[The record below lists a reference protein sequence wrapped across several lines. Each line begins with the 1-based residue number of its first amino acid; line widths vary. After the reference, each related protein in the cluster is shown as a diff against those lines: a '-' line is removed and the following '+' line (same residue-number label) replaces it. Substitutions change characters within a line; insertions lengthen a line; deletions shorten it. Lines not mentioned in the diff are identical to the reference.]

1 MEKLLIA
8 LLGIQQPLRLF
19 RRHFLSRHS
28 LGLPSL
34 AILLSVGLLACR
46 FCLLL
51 LFVILLARLILRL
64 LILLL
69 LLVLLRL
76 LLRLILLG
84 LLLLLLI
91 LLRLLVLLVLLI
103 LLVLLL
109 LLLLALLFEQFIQ
122 LFQLDVIR
130 ISCQSGI
137 HRLPRSGN
145 VVGNIRLRAAVKKII
160 SGRELRASSLP

>member
-19 RRHFLSRHS
+19 RRHFLSRSS

-34 AILLSVGLLACR
+34 AIPFFVGLLACR
-46 FCLLL
+46 FCLPLLFLL
-51 LFVILLARLILRL
+51 LFVVLLARLVLRL

-69 LLVLLRL
+69 LLFLLRL
-76 LLRLILLG
+76 LLRLILL
-84 LLLLLLI
+84 
-91 LLRLLVLLVLLI
+91 RF
-103 LLVLLL
+103 LVLLL

-122 LFQLDVIR
+122 LFKLDVIR

-137 HRLPRSGN
+137 HRLPRYGN

-160 SGRELRASSLP
+160 SGLGAGCLP